1 MDFSHYSDQPA
12 ELAVA
17 LVNTRQLDHDQIA
30 DMEQLEGFL
39 DRWKDL
45 WVGVGR
51 PPSPKELRGIH
62 RLRDSL
68 REVFKSPDDEVAA
81 ERINQILASHGAV
94 PRVSAHNGEP
104 HFHFEPLGSSMLS
117 WLGATTSM
125 GLANVVVDHGVERFG
140 VCGAR
145 ECEDVF
151 IDNSRNRSRRNC
163 STTCS
168 TREAVAAYRAR
179 QSN

>member
-1 MDFSHYSDQPA
+1 MAFSHYSDQPA

-17 LVNTRQLDHDQIA
+17 LVNSRQLDDDQIA
-30 DMEQLEGFL
+30 GIEQLESFL
-39 DRWKDL
+39 DPWKDL
-45 WVGVGR
+45 WEGVAR
-51 PPSPKELRGIH
+51 APSPKELPGIH

-68 REVFKSPDDEVAA
+68 REVFESPDDEVAA
-81 ERINQILASHGAV
+81 QRINQILASHGAV
-94 PRVSAHNGEP
+94 PRVSVHSGEP
-104 HFHFEPLGSSMLS
+104 HFHFEPLGSSTLS
-117 WLGATTSM
+117 WLGAITAM

-145 ECEDVF
+145 DCEDVF
-151 IDNSRNRSRRNC
+151 IDTSRNRSRRNC